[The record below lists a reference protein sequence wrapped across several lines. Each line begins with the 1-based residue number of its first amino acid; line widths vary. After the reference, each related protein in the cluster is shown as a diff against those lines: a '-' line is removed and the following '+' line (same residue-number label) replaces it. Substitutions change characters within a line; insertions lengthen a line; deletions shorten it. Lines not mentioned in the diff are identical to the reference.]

1 MKRNFTVSFFSI
13 FAVLLFV
20 GCSNQAAPPDKF
32 ERAVKC
38 RELAEKYLKKE
49 PVVADRGSSLTTY
62 SEVIYSEERKTCLAR
77 VSLIFR
83 VGELVSNT
91 EAVVDILTNRNLA
104 VSGKTGNTPV
114 NWYYNDN
121 YVQQEADEQTVK
133 EVMNKLMRE

>member
-1 MKRNFTVSFFSI
+1 MRRNFTVSFLGI
-13 FAVLLFV
+13 CTVLLFV
-20 GCSNQAAPPDKF
+20 GCSNQVEQPDKF

-49 PVVADRGSSLTTY
+49 PVVSDRGSSLKTVD
-62 SEVIYSEERKTCLAR
+62 EVIYSESRNTCLAKVR
-77 VSLIFR
+77 LIFR
-83 VGELVSNT
+83 VGELVSST
-91 EAVVDILTNRNLA
+91 DTVVDILTNRNLA

-121 YVQQEADEQTVK
+121 YVQHEADEQAVK